1 MAKPTVVQVKN
12 HMDKAQ
18 EILEVAI
25 GKPGS
30 KFEKGVSS
38 EADIIQIAEVL
49 NVMPMVFDNRSDY
62 QAASGK
68 NPKDTSIGNFIDLG
82 NSTGVAKVL
91 AAGAADANGLPIT
104 NLDFLMTMV
113 HENIGHALESR
124 NPSNFLGKVGFNRMS
139 NLHPDS
145 DGSTLA
151 NNNSLRAEITQQ
163 LANALAQPN
172 DFNKKTLERAK
183 KIRAEIETIQ
193 DQTEVFFENAPEL
206 GTSFL
211 RDSPI
216 KWEKQFLDD
225 MKAEGA
231 STESTAKRLK
241 VHRKIYEAHYKG
253 SPDYIKYKRNNA
265 EFSVDP
271 VILYVMNPTL
281 MKKVAP
287 ETAKLI
293 RGHFNTS
300 KIPVSFHAN
309 PIATILAIIMS
320 GIAAM
325 DDEEEEKN
333 NPGALTPEPGALT
346 A

>member
-1 MAKPTVVQVKN
+1 MARPTPATVKAS
-12 HMDKAQ
+12 MPKAQ
-18 EILEVAI
+18 EAFEVAI

-30 KFEKGVSS
+30 KFEKGVST
-38 EADIIQIAEVL
+38 EADILQIAEIL
-49 NVMPMVFDNRSDY
+49 NIIPKIFDNQGDY
-62 QAASGK
+62 LAASGK
-68 NPKDTSIGNFIDLG
+68 SSNDTSLGNFIDLG
-82 NSTGVAKVL
+82 NSTGEAKVL
-91 AAGAADANGLPIT
+91 AAGVKDVNGKPIT
-104 NLDFLMTMV
+104 NLTFLITMI

-124 NPSNFLGKVGFNRMS
+124 NPNNFPGKVGFNRMS
-139 NLHPDS
+139 NLHPES
-145 DGSTLA
+145 DGSTIA

-163 LANALAQPN
+163 LANSLAAPN
-172 DFNKKTLERAK
+172 DFNKKTLGKAK
-183 KIRAEIETIQ
+183 KIRAEIEAIQ

-216 KWEKQFLDD
+216 KWEKQFIAE
-225 MKAEGA
+225 MKGQGE
-231 STESTAKRLK
+231 SIESTASQLK
-241 VHRKIYEAHYKG
+241 INRKIYQMHYNG
-253 SPDYIKYKRNNA
+253 SSDYIKYKRNNA

-287 ETAKLI
+287 ETAKFI
-293 RGHFNTS
+293 REHFNSS

-309 PIATILAIIMS
+309 PIVTVLAIIMA
-320 GIAAM
+320 GVAQM
-325 DDEEEEKN
+325 EDDEEEKK